1 MNAHI
6 TGPAGTT
13 GVGDPETDIAIE
25 TPSGTIQT
33 PTPPGRRQM
42 LTALATDFRALPVL
56 VALLALVIFFS
67 TQSDVFLSSRNISNL
82 LVQTVVTGTIALGLV
97 FILLVA
103 EIDLSVAAI
112 SGVTSVLMAK
122 LVVESGLPGW
132 LAIVSAIS
140 VGVLIGILTATW
152 ATRFLVPT
160 FVVTLGL
167 GLVLNGIQL
176 ALLPESGRYSLLG
189 TGIEDIAGTYLTGI
203 WSWGFLLVAVVAV
216 AVLALSRY
224 RRNRAFGIDTS
235 LVRVV
240 VLPVAAMTIIG
251 GILVLALNSSQ
262 GVPLPVVIFMVLL
275 GLAGYL
281 LSETRFGLHLYAVGG
296 NVDAAAR
303 SGISVG
309 RIKVI
314 AFGISGGLAAL
325 AGVIAASRLLGVSVA
340 SGGGIG
346 GGALL
351 LNSIAAAVIGGVS
364 LFGGRG
370 RASSALLGALVI
382 GTVSNGLNLMGVET
396 QVQLVV
402 TGVLLV
408 LAVTLD
414 RTIERATGPTTK

>member
-1 MNAHI
+1 MSTTNT
-6 TGPAGTT
+6 TGPGGTL
-13 GVGDPETDIAIE
+13 GVWDPATDAAIE

-33 PTPPGRRQM
+33 PVPRRREV
-42 LTALATDFRALPVL
+42 LVALATNFRALPVL

-122 LVVESGLPGW
+122 LVVEAGFPGW
-132 LAIVSAIS
+132 FAVVVAIAL
-140 VGVLIGILTATW
+140 GALIGTFTGAW

-176 ALLPESGRYSLLG
+176 ALLPDAGRYSLLG
-189 TGIEDIAGTYLTGI
+189 TGIVDIAGTYLTGV
-203 WSWGFLLVAVVAV
+203 WSWVFLIIVVA
-216 AVLALSRY
+216 AIGLLALSRH
-224 RRNRAFGIDTS
+224 NRSRTFGIESS
-235 LVRVV
+235 LLRIVI
-240 VLPVAAMTIIG
+240 LPVVGTLVVG
-251 GILVLALNSSQ
+251 GILVAALNTSQ
-262 GVPLPVVIFMVLL
+262 GVPVPVVIFMVLL

-296 NVDAAAR
+296 KIDAASRA
-303 SGISVG
+303 GISVA
-309 RIKVI
+309 RIKMI
-314 AFGISGGLAAL
+314 AFALSGGLAAL
-325 AGVIAASRLLGVSVA
+325 AGVIAASRLLGVSVS

-351 LNSIAAAVIGGVS
+351 LNAIAAAVIGGVS

-414 RTIERATGPTTK
+414 RTIERVTGPTK

>member
-1 MNAHI
+1 MSTNT
-6 TGPAGTT
+6 TGPGGTT
-13 GVGDPETDIAIE
+13 GVGDLETDVAIE

-33 PTPPGRRQM
+33 KSAPSRRQT
-42 LTALATDFRALPVL
+42 LTALATNFRALPVL
-56 VALLALVIFFS
+56 VALAALVIFFS

-82 LVQTVVTGTIALGLV
+82 LVQAVVTGTIALGLV

-122 LVVESGLPGW
+122 LVVESGVPGW
-132 LAIVSAIS
+132 LAIVIAIS
-140 VGVLIGILTATW
+140 VGVLIGIITGAW

-176 ALLPESGRYSLLG
+176 ALLPDSGRYSLLG
-189 TGIEDIAGTYLTGI
+189 TGIEEIAGTYLTGI
-203 WSWGFLLVAVVAV
+203 WSWAFLAV
-216 AVLALSRY
+216 AVIAIALLALSRHT
-224 RRNRAFGIDTS
+224 RNRTFGVESS
-235 LVRVV
+235 LLRVV
-240 VLPVAAMTIIG
+240 LLPVGAMVVIG
-251 GILVLALNSSQ
+251 GILVAALNTSQ
-262 GVPLPVVIFMVLL
+262 GVPVPVVIFMALL

-303 SGISVG
+303 AGISVA
-309 RIKVI
+309 RIKMI
-314 AFGISGGLAAL
+314 AFALSGGLAAL
-325 AGVIAASRLLGVSVA
+325 AGVIAASRLLGVSVS

-351 LNSIAAAVIGGVS
+351 LNAIAAAVIGGVS

-396 QVQLVV
+396 QVQLIV

-414 RTIERATGPTTK
+414 RTIERATGPTK

>member
-1 MNAHI
+1 MNAHT

-33 PTPPGRRQM
+33 STTPGRRQI
-42 LTALATDFRALPVL
+42 LTAMATNFRALPVL
-56 VALLALVIFFS
+56 VALLALAIFFS

-82 LVQTVVTGTIALGLV
+82 LVQSVVTGTIALGLV

-103 EIDLSVAAI
+103 EIDLSVAAV

-132 LAIVSAIS
+132 LAIISAIA
-140 VGVLIGILTATW
+140 VGVFIGALTATW

-176 ALLPESGRYSLLG
+176 ALLPDSGRYSLLG

-203 WSWGFLLVAVVAV
+203 SSWAFLVV
-216 AVLALSRY
+216 AVLAVALLAISRHW
-224 RRNRAFGIDTS
+224 RNRTFGIETS
-235 LVRVV
+235 FVRVI
-240 VLPVAAMTIIG
+240 VLPVAAMAIVG
-251 GILVLALNSSQ
+251 GILVAALNSSQ

-303 SGISVG
+303 SGISVA
-309 RIKVI
+309 RIKII
-314 AFGISGGLAAL
+314 AFAIGGGLAAL
-325 AGVIAASRLLGVSVA
+325 AGVIAASRLLGVSVS

-414 RTIERATGPTTK
+414 RSIERATGPSK

>member
-1 MNAHI
+1 MSAN
-6 TGPAGTT
+6 TKGPGGTT

-33 PTPPGRRQM
+33 TAPRNRRQT
-42 LTALATDFRALPVL
+42 LTALATNFRALPVL
-56 VALLALVIFFS
+56 VALAALVIFFS

-82 LVQTVVTGTIALGLV
+82 LVQAVVTGTIALGLV

-103 EIDLSVAAI
+103 EIDLSVAAV

-132 LAIVSAIS
+132 LAIVAAIS
-140 VGVLIGILTATW
+140 VGVLIGVLTGAW

-176 ALLPESGRYSLLG
+176 ALLPDSGRYSLLG

-203 WSWGFLLVAVVAV
+203 WSWAFLLVAVIAV
-216 AVLALSRY
+216 AFLALSRHA
-224 RRNRAFGIDTS
+224 RNRRFGVDTS
-235 LVRVV
+235 FLRVV
-240 VLPVAAMTIIG
+240 VLPVGAMAIIG
-251 GILVLALNSSQ
+251 GILVAALNTSQ
-262 GVPLPVVIFMVLL
+262 GVPMPVAIFMALV

-281 LSETRFGLHLYAVGG
+281 LGETRFGLHLYAVGG

-303 SGISVG
+303 AGISVA
-309 RIKVI
+309 RIKMI
-314 AFGISGGLAAL
+314 AFALSGGLAAL
-325 AGVIAASRLLGVSVA
+325 AGVIAASRLLGVSVS

-351 LNSIAAAVIGGVS
+351 LNAIAAAVIGGVS

-396 QVQLVV
+396 QVQLIV

-414 RTIERATGPTTK
+414 RTIERATGPSK

>member
-1 MNAHI
+1 MSTNI
-6 TGPAGTT
+6 TGPGGTT
-13 GVGDPETDIAIE
+13 GIGDPQTDAMIE
-25 TPSGTIQT
+25 TPSGTIQA
-33 PTPPGRRQM
+33 PTPPRRDF

-56 VALLALVIFFS
+56 AALLALAIFFS
-67 TQSDVFLSSRNISNL
+67 TQSEVFLTSRNISNL

-132 LAIVSAIS
+132 LAIIAAIS
-140 VGVLIGILTATW
+140 IGALIGVLTAGW
-152 ATRFLVPT
+152 STRFLVPT

-167 GLVLNGIQL
+167 GLVLNGVQL
-176 ALLPESGRYSLLG
+176 MLLPDSGRYSLLG
-189 TGIEDIAGTYLTGI
+189 TGIEDIAGTFLTGI
-203 WSWGFLLVAVVAV
+203 WSWAFLAVAV
-216 AVLALSRY
+216 AAVALLALSRHT
-224 RRNRAFGIDTS
+224 RNRRFDIES
-235 LVRVV
+235 SFVRIVL
-240 VLPVAAMTIIG
+240 LPVSASAVIG
-251 GILVLALNSSQ
+251 GLLVAALNTSQ
-262 GVPLPVVIFMVLL
+262 GVPMPVVIFTVLL

-281 LSETRFGLHLYAVGG
+281 LTETRFGLHLYAVGG

-303 SGISVG
+303 SGISVA
-309 RIKVI
+309 RIKMI
-314 AFGISGGLAAL
+314 AFALGGGLAAL
-325 AGVIAASRLLGVSVA
+325 AGVIAASRLLGVSVS

-396 QVQLVV
+396 QVQLLV
-402 TGVLLV
+402 TGILLI

-414 RTIERATGPTTK
+414 RTIERATGPTK